1 VDLPKDGRER
11 SDLGV
16 LLDRQ
21 RRGERAVLLGGY
33 VLERAG
39 EERGSPIADLAT
51 VALYI
56 SVPPPAENPAE
67 YFVR

>member
-1 VDLPKDGRER
+1 
-11 SDLGV
+11 
-16 LLDRQ
+16 
-21 RRGERAVLLGGY
+21 

-67 YFVR
+67 CFVR